1 MKVVVEFTTESRA
14 DLVALLSA
22 RMPTPG
28 DAVRFAAEFLVD
40 MEEQL
45 RDYEG
50 VPPGAEEYT
59 DNNGVTW
66 WWRYVNGIW
75 LGYGF
80 EDRTSWMFK
89 TVRQVTVFAFR
100 PLPPKP

>member
-1 MKVVVEFTTESRA
+1 MRVVVEFTTDARA

-22 RMPTPG
+22 RMPTAG

-40 MEEQL
+40 MEGQ
-45 RDYEG
+45 
-50 VPPGAEEYT
+50 PPDAEKYI
-59 DNNGVTW
+59 DDDGVTW

-80 EDRTSWMFK
+80 EDRTAWMFRM
-89 TVRQVTVFAFR
+89 VRQVTVFAFR